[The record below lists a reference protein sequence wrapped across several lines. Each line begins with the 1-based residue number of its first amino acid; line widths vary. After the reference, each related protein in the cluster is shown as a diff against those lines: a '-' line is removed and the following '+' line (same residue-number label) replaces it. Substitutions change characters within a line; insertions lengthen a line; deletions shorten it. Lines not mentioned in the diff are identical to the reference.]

1 MSTANFSHE
10 PDDSF
15 NLQRYI
21 QCDLGYIC
29 DDEDDYGAC
38 ECVCGFRRP
47 SFIKIKFVMSQRV
60 DYFRQVDVCVCLL
73 SSAAHLS
80 MNSSC
85 SSLIVR
91 TKMRRLTTTRA
102 YNSSSED
109 EKNIAA
115 FGRQRFQ
122 SFIWAMPMVGQV
134 VNFSANN
141 IIFTIMYMVCGR
153 SGEVNKIHLL
163 LDLRADG

>member
-38 ECVCGFRRP
+38 ECVWL
-47 SFIKIKFVMSQRV
+47 SSSIVHKNKIR
-60 DYFRQVDVCVCLL
+60 DVSTSRLLL
-73 SSAAHLS
+73 SSGCVCVSAIFRGPFVDEFFMFEFNCKNKDATI
-80 MNSSC
+80 NDVQ
-85 SSLIVR
+85 SLQFFFRRQKEHRGIWP
-91 TKMRRLTTTRA
+91 TKIWT
-102 YNSSSED
+102 
-109 EKNIAA
+109 
-115 FGRQRFQ
+115 
-122 SFIWAMPMVGQV
+122 FIWAMPMVGQV

-141 IIFTIMYMVCGR
+141 IIFTIMYMVGGR
-153 SGEVNKIHLL
+153 SREVNKIHLL